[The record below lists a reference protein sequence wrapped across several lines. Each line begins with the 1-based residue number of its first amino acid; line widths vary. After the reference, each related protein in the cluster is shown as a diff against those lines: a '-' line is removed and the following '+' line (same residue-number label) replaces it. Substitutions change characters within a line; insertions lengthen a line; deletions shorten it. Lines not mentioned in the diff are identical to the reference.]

1 MAIPKLKPYLSEEN
15 LGIFR
20 NINIFKVPLFVYNN
34 YNNNVPTTDDLSAK
48 KKRFKSGAPH
58 PKQKPYNIVSLRKF
72 LSLQL
77 L

>member
-48 KKRFKSGAPH
+48 KKT
-58 PKQKPYNIVSLRKF
+58 L
-72 LSLQL
+72 
-77 L
+77 

>member
-34 YNNNVPTTDDLSAK
+34 YNNNVSTTDDLSAK
-48 KKRFKSGAPH
+48 KNVVRAVRHTPNKNH
-58 PKQKPYNIVSLRKF
+58 TI
-72 LSLQL
+72 
-77 L
+77 

>member
-1 MAIPKLKPYLSEEN
+1 MAIPKLKPNLSEEN

-48 KKRFKSGAPH
+48 KKNVVRAVRHTPNKNH
-58 PKQKPYNIVSLRKF
+58 TI
-72 LSLQL
+72 
-77 L
+77 